1 MKQWKLRGGNDL
13 STVMQQVYS
22 RAQIGVVGSHLNPE
36 MWSVFSLLTLLLTGD
51 WSLPRR
57 P

>member
-51 WSLPRR
+51 W
-57 P
+57 